1 VAPEQHESP
10 AEPGTPDAQRLAL
23 AQRIAELALADR
35 LVVVAAE
42 SVTAGSI
49 ATALAA
55 GESGTEWFAGSIVA
69 YRTETKRHVL
79 GVQAEHVITRECAE
93 EMASGAIRITDADIA
108 VAVTGVGGPDP
119 EEGEPAG
126 TVLICVRDLER
137 VEHYR
142 HRFDGDPAS
151 VVVQSTMA
159 ALEHLAAFL
168 EAAVARD

>member
-1 VAPEQHESP
+1 MAQTNAPDEQ
-10 AEPGTPDAQRLAL
+10 RIAL
-23 AQRIAELALADR
+23 AQRIAELAPSGGLKVA
-35 LVVVAAE
+35 AAE

-55 GESGTEWFAGSIVA
+55 GESGTDWFAGSIVA
-69 YRTETKRHVL
+69 YRTETKRRVL
-79 GVQAEHVITRECAE
+79 GVQAERVITPECAE
-93 EMASGAIRITDADIA
+93 EMASGAIRLTEADLA

-126 TVLICVRDLER
+126 TVLICVRDPER

-142 HRFDGDPAS
+142 HRFEGEPAS
-151 VVVQSTMA
+151 VVAQSTTA

-168 EAAVARD
+168 EAAVARA